1 MKKHK
6 MMREVKCETLKGVSR
21 KEVAEVMRNRYPL
34 MKIISARYELNF
46 LDLAKVDRVPEERI
60 MKVYFIE
67 DVDMLIEEFEKLEED
82 NGESK

>member
-1 MKKHK
+1 MKNDK

-21 KEVAEVMRNRYPL
+21 IEVAKVMRDRYPL

-46 LDLAKVDRVPEERI
+46 LDLAKVDRIPEERI

>member
-1 MKKHK
+1 MKNDK
-6 MMREVKCETLKGVSR
+6 MMREVKCETLKGVLR
-21 KEVAEVMRNRYPL
+21 IEVAKVMRDRYPL

-46 LDLAKVDRVPEERI
+46 LDLAKVDRIPEERI